1 MTYRRE
7 ESIPEGWEYKQIKEI
22 GEVVGGGTPKTT
34 VKEYWNGDISW
45 ITPKDLSNYKQRYI
59 YKGERSI
66 TLEGLENSS
75 AKLLPKGTV
84 LFSSRA
90 PIGYVAI
97 AGKELCTNQ
106 GFKSIVCNPEVVNNE
121 FVYYLMKYNVPE
133 IKQIASGSTF
143 REISGGMLKEFNV
156 LIPALEEQKVIAK
169 MLADLDK
176 KIEINNEIIEKLEKL
191 AQAIFKHWF
200 IDFEFPNENGDPY
213 KSSGGKM
220 IESELGNI
228 PEGWSV
234 QKLNNI
240 CEVTIGGDWGKE
252 SKEKDLV
259 PAICLRGVDLQHIKE
274 NGFAGDAPVRWV
286 KLNSVKKRTVSD
298 NDILLGGSG
307 AGPVGRS
314 LYVHNSITN
323 LYQYPIIYSNFCKRI
338 SAENKYVA
346 YYVSEILH
354 RMYITK
360 EMNSFVTGTS
370 VPNLDINSLMNV
382 KIIVPKTKLL
392 KIFYENIVDPMLR
405 WKYSNENL
413 ILANIRDTLLPKL
426 ISGEI
431 RVPVENE

>member
-1 MTYRRE
+1 MISSE
-7 ESIPEGWEYKQIKEI
+7 WKEYKLSELVEI
-22 GEVVGGGTPKTT
+22 VGGGTPKTS
-34 VKEYWNGDISW
+34 VKEYWNGDIPWLSV
-45 ITPKDLSNYKQRYI
+45 KDFNNVTRKVYTTEK
-59 YKGERSI
+59 SI
-66 TLEGLENSS
+66 TRKGLENSS
-75 AKLLPKGTV
+75 TKLLNKGDLIISARGTV
-84 LFSSRA
+84 GALAQLGRPMAFNQSCYGLKAKDITSNDFMFYLLKYKIDELKNNTHGSVFDTITRKTFDLIYAKIPPKYEQDLIVKVLSS
-90 PIGYVAI
+90 
-97 AGKELCTNQ
+97 
-106 GFKSIVCNPEVVNNE
+106 
-121 FVYYLMKYNVPE
+121 
-133 IKQIASGSTF
+133 
-143 REISGGMLKEFNV
+143 
-156 LIPALEEQKVIAK
+156 
-169 MLADLDK
+169 LDE
-176 KIEINNEIIEKLEKL
+176 KIEINNRINEKLETI
-191 AQAIFKHWF
+191 AQTIFKCWF
-200 IDFEFPNENGDPY
+200 IDFEFPNENGEPY